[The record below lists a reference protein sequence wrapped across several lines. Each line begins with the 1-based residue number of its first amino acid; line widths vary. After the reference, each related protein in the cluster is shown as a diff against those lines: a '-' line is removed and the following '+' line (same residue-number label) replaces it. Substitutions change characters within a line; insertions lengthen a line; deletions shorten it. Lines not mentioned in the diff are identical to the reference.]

1 MKIYHSIFFL
11 FFLFSCSTKSVKEKV
26 SPQID
31 VADNTEDLIVLKD
44 TSSLYS
50 VKILESK
57 KDTLV
62 DIEFL
67 KQDFIIST
75 EIEFNYPKLQNKKV
89 KDQLLVISNDSIIIK
104 LKENKFDSLAH
115 SFTYEDTFKF
125 PKKYGLRKID
135 NEIYYGSDGEMPKT
149 EIGEIIIKQ
158 NNNSYKLSRLR
169 YKNLFNPRFSSIQT
183 DVYIAN
189 NNRIILSFWAS
200 DGAGG
205 YVATMFIKNNKIEEV
220 VIDRGF

>member
-1 MKIYHSIFFL
+1 M
-11 FFLFSCSTKSVKEKV
+11 KEKV

-89 KDQLLVISNDSIIIK
+89 KDQFLVISNDSIIIK
-104 LKENKFDSLAH
+104 LKEK
-115 SFTYEDTFKF
+115 
-125 PKKYGLRKID
+125 
-135 NEIYYGSDGEMPKT
+135 
-149 EIGEIIIKQ
+149 
-158 NNNSYKLSRLR
+158 
-169 YKNLFNPRFSSIQT
+169 
-183 DVYIAN
+183 
-189 NNRIILSFWAS
+189 
-200 DGAGG
+200 
-205 YVATMFIKNNKIEEV
+205 
-220 VIDRGF
+220 